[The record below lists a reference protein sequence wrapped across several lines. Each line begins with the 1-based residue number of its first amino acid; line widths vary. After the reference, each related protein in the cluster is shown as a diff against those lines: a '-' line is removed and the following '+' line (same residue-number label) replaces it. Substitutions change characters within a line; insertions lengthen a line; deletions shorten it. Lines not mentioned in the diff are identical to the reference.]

1 MNKKS
6 IIAVLLIILLAAA
19 SILGLPIM
27 AHRIEKYAESVMPT
41 VTATPLPDDDL
52 DSMEYGEVL
61 QFTT

>member
-19 SILGLPIM
+19 SILGLPLM

-52 DSMEYGEVL
+52 DIMEYGEVL

>member
-6 IIAVLLIILLAAA
+6 IIAVLLIILLAAV
-19 SILGLPIM
+19 SILGLPLVDQ
-27 AHRIEKYAESVMPT
+27 RIDRQAESVMPT
-41 VTATPLPDDDL
+41 VTATPLSDDDL

>member
-6 IIAVLLIILLAAA
+6 IFAVLLIILLAAV
-19 SILGLPIM
+19 SILGLPLVV
-27 AHRIEKYAESVMPT
+27 HRIERQAESVMPT
-41 VTATPLPDDDL
+41 VTTTPLSDDDL

>member
-19 SILGLPIM
+19 SILGLPLM

-41 VTATPLPDDDL
+41 VTATPLPDDL